1 MTLAFPA
8 AFSLKGHR
16 ALITGGGSGLG
27 LAMAHCMVA
36 AGAEVIIASRNE
48 AKLIEACA
56 TLGPNASY
64 IVHDVT
70 DFDRTC
76 DLPGV
81 IAEMTGP
88 ISCLVNNSGGTA
100 KYPVDE
106 MSLRD
111 FQNVMDTHVTGAF
124 ALVSAF
130 VPQLKTQNSPSIL
143 FTASMSSFLG
153 IPNVIGYSAA
163 KSAYVGMV
171 RALSTE
177 LAPKSIRVNGIAPGW
192 VDTALSRTALSTDP
206 ERKAKVIGRIPMG
219 RMGDTEDIGWAATF
233 LTSQAARYVTGQILA
248 VDGGALHGF

>member
-1 MTLAFPA
+1 MTLAFPD

-48 AKLIEACA
+48 AKLIEACS

-81 IAEMTGP
+81 IAETTGP

-130 VPQLKTQNSPSIL
+130 VPQLETQNSPSIL

-177 LAPKSIRVNGIAPGW
+177 LAPKSIRVNGIAPVGW
-192 VDTALSRTALSTDP
+192 TPPCP
-206 ERKAKVIGRIPMG
+206 ERHSPPIRNEKPKSLAGSQ
-219 RMGDTEDIGWAATF
+219 WAAW
-233 LTSQAARYVTGQILA
+233 VTQKISAGRRHFSLRKQP
-248 VDGGALHGF
+248 GM